1 MKHLTYAELGEKIA
15 KKIGKFETDLK
26 STEPDVRNTAKRNM
40 PKLKQA
46 MESLKQSNE
55 QEKVIAEATETRN
68 MMAKGGYMN
77 QFHNGGKTGHTH
89 KNYSIYDDYKA
100 STDSLNELAFL
111 EQQAELGK
119 HTGAMANNYDHFKDR
134 ADYASYK
141 TDMSPT
147 LKKYYD
153 DNIKR
158 RNIGGQQGFY
168 HSPGYAIPKKLSEE
182 TDNKGNFKYFS
193 EKELKAKGTAE
204 KAAKAKADKE
214 RAEYNKIV
222 AAGGRNFIES
232 KAYGGRIK
240 KYHDGGEIGHT
251 HKDAEFTYNEP
262 DPNTHPAYRTKKQ
275 TDLELLEE
283 YREARSA
290 QAKAADPAWSGG
302 FFGDKDKD
310 LSKDKDFQQK
320 LAWSKKVRK
329 KMSPKLQKYYDDNVK
344 LDKGHVLEIYGNPS
358 TPFQTYNPDPFNGE
372 ILKARGGYMNR
383 YAGGGYLPMGEGG
396 LDIGSIDLS
405 GAGGADQDYS
415 AVQSLWGE
423 EGGGQMDWM
432 GLLKNGMGALS
443 SFGGTK
449 GLFGDDEVPTEKYTP
464 EYNKAEEQALANLS
478 QLEQQT
484 NAAYAL
490 SQQDTSLD
498 TKGQRMANEKAR
510 QRAQKT
516 ANVGG
521 PEGFALQNAANNE
534 ARDRAMMIA
543 EKKANQEAMLNSG
556 QAKAAAGS
564 QFTDKL
570 GTLARERF
578 NIGKSRQ
585 DQDAY
590 AQDAYRKDAAGARNI
605 NRQTGA
611 DESEFAQ
618 MQSLMNN
625 QQGVDAG
632 TLQSLMSIFGDPAV
646 QGMLGGNNGDSSIV
660 GTDPWA

>member
-89 KNYSIYDDYKA
+89 K
-100 STDSLNELAFL
+100 
-111 EQQAELGK
+111 
-119 HTGAMANNYDHFKDR
+119 
-134 ADYASYK
+134 
-141 TDMSPT
+141 
-147 LKKYYD
+147 
-153 DNIKR
+153 
-158 RNIGGQQGFY
+158 
-168 HSPGYAIPKKLSEE
+168 
-182 TDNKGNFKYFS
+182 
-193 EKELKAKGTAE
+193 
-204 KAAKAKADKE
+204 
-214 RAEYNKIV
+214 
-222 AAGGRNFIES
+222 
-232 KAYGGRIK
+232 
-240 KYHDGGEIGHT
+240 
-251 HKDAEFTYNEP
+251 DAEFTYNEP

-290 QAKAADPAWSGG
+290 QAKAGDPAWSGG
-302 FFGDKDKD
+302 FFGDADKD

-383 YAGGGYLPMGEGG
+383 YAGGGYLPMGGDG
-396 LDIGSIDLS
+396 LDIGEVDMSGGFMDGGFDSSAASGDYGVGDDMSIGMNTSDF
-405 GAGGADQDYS
+405 
-415 AVQSLWGE
+415 
-423 EGGGQMDWM
+423 EGGGMDWM
-432 GLLKNGMGALS
+432 GLLKNGMGALN

-521 PEGFALQNAANNE
+521 PEGFAMQNAANNE

-570 GTLARERF
+570 RSLAKERMA
-578 NIGKSRQ
+578 IGKSRQ
-585 DQDAY
+585 DQDSY

-618 MQSLMNN
+618 MQSLMDN

-632 TLQSLMSIFGDPAV
+632 TMQSLMAIFGDPAV
-646 QGMLGGNNGDSSIV
+646 QGMLGDLG
-660 GTDPWA
+660 